1 MENDSDKLSE
11 DAERLI
17 QLLIGDGTG
26 EQVSRLAREIVEKRE
41 SARRENKKAMLD
53 ELKGRLA
60 KYEKDNVD
68 DAFMEDGSLD
78 QIWNNAVSAN
88 ADAMKFQESLLSQ
101 WGSPYYKAL
110 ANSRGAIEL
119 LCER

>member
-1 MENDSDKLSE
+1 MENGSDKLSE

-53 ELKGRLA
+53 AADRQAASTTMRYSHE
-60 KYEKDNVD
+60 EV
-68 DAFMEDGSLD
+68 FGSLR
-78 QIWNNAVSAN
+78 
-88 ADAMKFQESLLSQ
+88 EELH
-101 WGSPYYKAL
+101 
-110 ANSRGAIEL
+110 RGDTV
-119 LCER
+119 